1 MDKTK
6 KQQIVSRIY
15 GRGRGWSFTPNDFIQ
30 DFKRWEISNTLED
43 LTNAG
48 VIRRICRGVYDYPIY
63 SELLKKNVAPD
74 ITQVANAIARKYSWR
89 IQPNGETALNY
100 LGLSTQVVSNYIFYS
115 DGPSKKYDILGQTL
129 EFKHKTLKEASIEDK
144 NAILV
149 IQSIKSIGKDSVT
162 KEFLESLKNK
172 FTKSEW
178 TKIKKSSS
186 KTVLWV
192 QNYINEIIES
202 FTC

>member
-43 LTNAG
+43 LTNTG
-48 VIRRICRGVYDYPIY
+48 VIRRVCRGVYDYPIY
-63 SELLKKNVAPD
+63 SELLNKFVAPD

-89 IQPNGETALNY
+89 IQPNGDTALNY
-100 LGLSTQVVSNYIFYS
+100 LGLSTQVASSYIFYS
-115 DGPSKKYDILGQTL
+115 DGPSKKYDILGQIL

-144 NAILV
+144 NTILV
-149 IQSIKSIGKDSVT
+149 VQAIKSIGKDNVT

-172 FTKSEW
+172 FTKLEW
-178 TKIKKSSS
+178 VKIKKNSS

-192 QNYINEIIES
+192 QDYINEIMES